1 MKHINYLIQDIEKQ
15 LTKRNWLD
23 GRLCSEFTDEITSRL
38 KGQYNSPERKPSLR
52 LSQMGPRC
60 PRALWYSIHH
70 PELAE
75 PMPPWVQM
83 KFSFGHIIE
92 GLAIGLAKAS
102 GHEVVGEQDAVYVDG
117 VEGHRDCVI
126 DGCLVDVKSASSIAF
141 KKYKDGFKAEDD
153 TFGYLDQLDAYL
165 VGSADDPLVQVKDR
179 GYLLFIDKQLGH
191 MHLHEHRIRE
201 SSIRR
206 RVAEYKNIV
215 EGNVPPGCTC
225 GTVPDGESGNIK
237 LDVKASYNT
246 FKHCCFPSL
255 RTFLYSGGPRYLTKV
270 VKTPTYVGK
279 PLTEIDKY
287 GNIVNGR

>member
-1 MKHINYLIQDIEKQ
+1 MKHINNLIQDIEKQ
-15 LTKRNWLD
+15 LTKRDWFNGELV
-23 GRLCSEFTDEITSRL
+23 SEFSMEITSRL
-38 KGQYNSPERKPSLR
+38 TGQYNSPERKPSLR

-102 GHEVVGEQDAVYVDG
+102 GHEVVGEQDAVYVDR

-141 KKYKDGFKAEDD
+141 KKYKNGFKAEDD

-191 MHLHEHRIRE
+191 MHLHEHKLRENSIRE
-201 SSIRR
+201 RI
-206 RVAEYKNIV
+206 EYYQQIV
-215 EGNVPPGCTC
+215 GRDSPPSCKC
-225 GTVPDGESGNIK
+225 GTVPDGKSGNIK
-237 LDVKASYNT
+237 LDVKASYNN
-246 FKHCCFPSL
+246 FKYSCFPHL
-255 RTFLYSGGPRYLTKV
+255 RTFLYVTGPVHLTQV
-270 VKTPTYVGK
+270 VRK
-279 PLTEIDKY
+279 PDVPEIDKY